1 MQLVFTLLSLKIL
14 PVHCLVNVHNYFISE
29 KEREVVATKNA
40 EISELLGMK
49 HVIISSFKH
58 YYLKNGSH

>member
-1 MQLVFTLLSLKIL
+1 MQLIFTLLSLKIL
-14 PVHCLVNVHNYFISE
+14 PVHCLVNVYNYFISE

-58 YYLKNGSH
+58 YY